1 MFSPSNVRLKITTV
15 NFVQIFT
22 GPKQSKQSSV
32 MRGLASSPE
41 HSIPRNSTRR
51 WEWDTAPCG
60 SYARVRSHPIPD
72 PSLPLSA
79 LQAAILSVRV
89 CIPRPLSADTEA
101 VSRSSWGR
109 PYSRPCH
116 PHRRKKCA
124 VLLAMPLLLLP
135 SPRYVPPL
143 PLSTR
148 SICFTLSVLLLQ
160 ETLATALGPSVLPSG
175 CRLALFTTCNS

>member
-1 MFSPSNVRLKITTV
+1 LAENYYSKFRS
-15 NFVQIFT
+15 IFT

-32 MRGLASSPE
+32 MHGLASSPE
-41 HSIPRNSTRR
+41 RSIPRNSTRR

-60 SYARVRSHPIPD
+60 SYDIL
-72 PSLPLSA
+72 SLIPLSA

-116 PHRRKKCA
+116 PRRRKKCA

-135 SPRYVPPL
+135 SPRYVSPL

-160 ETLATALGPSVLPSG
+160 ETLATALGPSG
-175 CRLALFTTCNS
+175 CRLALFTMCNS

>member
-1 MFSPSNVRLKITTV
+1 MAENYYSKFRS
-15 NFVQIFT
+15 IFT

-41 HSIPRNSTRR
+41 R
-51 WEWDTAPCG
+51 EWDTTPCG

-72 PSLPLSA
+72 PSLSA

-116 PHRRKKCA
+116 PRRRKKCA